1 MLNYVFNAR
10 SISTPYRIINDTS
23 RYNPMTKTKFNQT
36 QRCPS
41 NSINNLLGAYLS
53 LRWYQFGCAL
63 DISSFYRNIKLA
75 DVDSKTRMLV
85 VNPSPKLKEES
96 IINNMDTDAEGRIYF
111 IRPTL
116 DFGDISA
123 SAVTECAM
131 RKLVCQEEMSPF
143 ARDVISILRY
153 VDDLTPSR
161 KTREEKEKTVED
173 ITNSCGKYKL
183 KIKSVVE
190 PGTNNPG
197 IIEELQRNK
206 EQVFGSLWELTNDH
220 LLPNIRLSLAVKKR
234 GRLEG
239 PNLGDIVI
247 TEEHCTR
254 QNLSKLIPQLFDVSG
269 AILAPII
276 CAGKHLLT
284 KVCKSFNLEELSIP
298 VNTKDK
304 ELSKDILN
312 FMCMLQDMDS
322 LKPLPRVLCPE
333 ENDVTGMGFY
343 YDGGGS
349 GFGLSSYLLSKNLN
363 EEKLT
368 SNIMLAKSKISK
380 GTVVNNELSGLVL
393 AGSSA
398 EMVVKIMEP
407 YFKEILNLE
416 ILLLGDSEVV
426 TKFLNPNLIISHT
439 KTRNSVHATLS
450 NIDRI
455 LQLHPTWTI
464 RLGWCPGTSNPSDL
478 VSKHHT
484 DSIRKAE
491 DNFFRH
497 GPAHGSTVHEIMKY
511 EYLTVNKKGTI
522 YKPLD
527 TLKNNKNINESN
539 KISDKDVELTK
550 IYDKHSEDVVERTMK
565 GDNNS
570 FNPLLR
576 NLLYGS
582 FKIKTRSMATNEK
595 SYFPRVDI
603 KLISFNLWSDYKTDL
618 GDAMIT
624 REIDWFYH
632 KLLDR
637 HSKLEGLFRTTSHI
651 VRKIMEIWKMEINQE
666 SLSTMTWVFLLRS
679 SQENYPIPKEE
690 LNKMQWN
697 TMHNIT
703 VFDASRN
710 YDVKNYEIM
719 SEIRPVLSNKDP
731 LSKLV
736 INYAHLTMNLAK
748 TDRFLGKFYHKSLNA
763 TIAETRVG
771 PERTHI
777 CGIINLT
784 RKIYEECKGCKIV
797 NKRIY
802 AGIHKNHATLNIGPT
817 FASVSLDLL
826 GPWSLKKSSNTTKI
840 DKMSVLAIAC
850 QNTGAIYMN
859 LMPDATQR
867 SVVSILKKLEAR
879 YCPITFI
886 SSDAG
891 TQFEKTNFES
901 SEDKR
906 LFHMLQGVY
915 TACARSQWRNF
926 VETRIKKV
934 KKILK
939 SCFGDKIFGNLA
951 NLTYIEAEIILE
963 QASRLVNMTPYKIGN
978 SQDIDLSPAKFL
990 CYSGDLSIL
999 WPLQEGKS
1007 SVTRALNEMRE
1018 KLADYQRVF
1027 IDARRRQ
1034 INRKADV
1041 FGRSKFR
1048 FGKYLFSHLP
1058 QEGDVCL
1065 AEATDGHRML
1075 GIVKEGND
1083 TSAMIKIGDKT
1094 TKFPNSKLIPIIKT
1108 NELKTENND
1117 CTSSN

>member
-1 MLNYVFNAR
+1 
-10 SISTPYRIINDTS
+10 
-23 RYNPMTKTKFNQT
+23 
-36 QRCPS
+36 
-41 NSINNLLGAYLS
+41 
-53 LRWYQFGCAL
+53 
-63 DISSFYRNIKLA
+63 
-75 DVDSKTRMLV
+75 
-85 VNPSPKLKEES
+85 
-96 IINNMDTDAEGRIYF
+96 
-111 IRPTL
+111 
-116 DFGDISA
+116 
-123 SAVTECAM
+123 
-131 RKLVCQEEMSPF
+131 
-143 ARDVISILRY
+143 
-153 VDDLTPSR
+153 
-161 KTREEKEKTVED
+161 
-173 ITNSCGKYKL
+173 
-183 KIKSVVE
+183 
-190 PGTNNPG
+190 
-197 IIEELQRNK
+197 
-206 EQVFGSLWELTNDH
+206 
-220 LLPNIRLSLAVKKR
+220 
-234 GRLEG
+234 
-239 PNLGDIVI
+239 
-247 TEEHCTR
+247 
-254 QNLSKLIPQLFDVSG
+254 
-269 AILAPII
+269 
-276 CAGKHLLT
+276 
-284 KVCKSFNLEELSIP
+284 
-298 VNTKDK
+298 
-304 ELSKDILN
+304 
-312 FMCMLQDMDS
+312 
-322 LKPLPRVLCPE
+322 
-333 ENDVTGMGFY
+333 
-343 YDGGGS
+343 
-349 GFGLSSYLLSKNLN
+349 
-363 EEKLT
+363 
-368 SNIMLAKSKISK
+368 
-380 GTVVNNELSGLVL
+380 
-393 AGSSA
+393 
-398 EMVVKIMEP
+398 
-407 YFKEILNLE
+407 
-416 ILLLGDSEVV
+416 
-426 TKFLNPNLIISHT
+426 
-439 KTRNSVHATLS
+439 
-450 NIDRI
+450 
-455 LQLHPTWTI
+455 
-464 RLGWCPGTSNPSDL
+464 
-478 VSKHHT
+478 
-484 DSIRKAE
+484 
-491 DNFFRH
+491 
-497 GPAHGSTVHEIMKY
+497 
-511 EYLTVNKKGTI
+511 
-522 YKPLD
+522 
-527 TLKNNKNINESN
+527 
-539 KISDKDVELTK
+539 
-550 IYDKHSEDVVERTMK
+550 
-565 GDNNS
+565 
-570 FNPLLR
+570 
-576 NLLYGS
+576 
-582 FKIKTRSMATNEK
+582 
-595 SYFPRVDI
+595 
-603 KLISFNLWSDYKTDL
+603 
-618 GDAMIT
+618 
-624 REIDWFYH
+624 
-632 KLLDR
+632 
-637 HSKLEGLFRTTSHI
+637 
-651 VRKIMEIWKMEINQE
+651 
-666 SLSTMTWVFLLRS
+666 
-679 SQENYPIPKEE
+679 
-690 LNKMQWN
+690 MQWN

-850 QNTGAIYMN
+850 QNTGAVYMN

-999 WPLQEGKS
+999 WPLQEGKN
-1007 SVTRALNEMRE
+1007 SVKRALNEMRE